1 MACQADPAAG
11 ARITGPGE
19 LVRRR
24 ILRSLEKRS
33 RYRYVRPEVS
43 WYDGGWQVSSPC
55 CSRNVDADG
64 GVIDIARLEP
74 AEPTGPGDPAPW
86 RLYARNHQTGQWVWQ
101 ASAARIEELL
111 ALVVDD
117 AHRVFWP

>member
-1 MACQADPAAG
+1 MTMIRQA
-11 ARITGPGE
+11 TVSGPGE

-24 ILRSLEKRS
+24 ILRELERRS

-43 WYDGGWQVSSPC
+43 WHDGGWQVCSPC

-64 GVIDIARLEP
+64 GVIDIARLENP
-74 AEPTGPGDPAPW
+74 EPDLW
-86 RLYARNHQTGQWVWQ
+86 RLYARDHVLGRWLWQ

-111 ALVVDD
+111 ALGVEDV
-117 AHRVFWP
+117 HRVFWP

>member
-1 MACQADPAAG
+1 MACHADPG
-11 ARITGPGE
+11 ARVSGPGE

-43 WYDGGWQVSSPC
+43 WLDGAWQVRSPC
-55 CSRNVDADG
+55 CSRKVDAAG

-74 AEPTGPGDPAPW
+74 VGAGLW
-86 RLYARNHQTGQWVWQ
+86 RLYARDHQAGQWVWQ
-101 ASAARIEELL
+101 ASAARIDELL
-111 ALVVDD
+111 ARLVDD

>member
-1 MACQADPAAG
+1 MTYPADSAAG

-43 WYDGGWQVSSPC
+43 WRDGGWQVSSPC

-74 AEPTGPGDPAPW
+74 AEPGGLAPW
-86 RLYARNHQTGQWVWQ
+86 RLYARDHQTGQWVWQ
-101 ASAARIEELL
+101 ASAARIDELL

-117 AHRVFWP
+117 AHRVFSP